1 MFQEHEIGA
10 WVSRTVP
17 DGNGA
22 RKGIQPG
29 DQLAAINGKSS
40 VHATIDEV
48 ASIISSTPK
57 NEAVELTFLRYVG
70 PLRPVPGAIIQEGFE
85 VTDKNVSLNKGKPK
99 KGIFG
104 LSKKTKANV
113 TPASP
118 VRPSGKAS
126 LEFTPNQK
134 RSAKNLN
141 TSTQQKQQQQ
151 SATKSKSKQTT
162 QVKSPTSEKGKSPFK
177 KIFGGKKKS

>member
-141 TSTQQKQQQQ
+141 TSTQQQQ